1 MDDGTRKR
9 VVAVDCQ
16 SRSFLPDSFVPT
28 FPECMVHA
36 VFGPNVGIVASRD
49 SSVAT
54 QSQLVAT
61 EKLPHAVIIALA
73 PKAAAKK

>member
-1 MDDGTRKR
+1 VDDGTRKR

-16 SRSFLPDSFVPT
+16 SRSFLPDSSVPT
-28 FPECMVHA
+28 FPECIINA
-36 VFGPNVGIVASRD
+36 VFDPNATIVASRG